1 MRFQPG
7 EGPSRGLPRDCT
19 TGCGT
24 DGSIYSTSPDAVVV
38 ALARQ
43 NLTASVVVA
52 LHTAS
57 GASEVLNTISGGSK
71 NIHSRNDILQ

>member
-1 MRFQPG
+1 MMVK
-7 EGPSRGLPRDCT
+7 

-24 DGSIYSTSPDAVVV
+24 DGSFYSTSPDAVIV

-71 NIHSRNDILQ
+71 NIHSQNDILQ

>member
-1 MRFQPG
+1 MG
-7 EGPSRGLPRDCT
+7 GLLRDCET
-19 TGCGT
+19 YCGT
-24 DGSIYSTSPDAVVV
+24 DGSIYSTSPDAVIV
-38 ALARQ
+38 ALPRQ

-71 NIHSRNDILQ
+71 NNHSRNDILQ